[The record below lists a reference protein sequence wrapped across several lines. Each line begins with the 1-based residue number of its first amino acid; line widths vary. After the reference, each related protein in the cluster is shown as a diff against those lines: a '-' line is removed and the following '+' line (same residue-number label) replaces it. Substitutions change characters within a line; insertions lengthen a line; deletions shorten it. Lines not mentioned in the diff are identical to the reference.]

1 MQGVVWGKVLEVL
14 AVGKLIAHVHVQQ
27 QGGLVSPGERKDGGG
42 GHTCEDLVE
51 HRLSVHV
58 STLPSPGC
66 AHSSTYQHLATF
78 LIV

>member
-42 GHTCEDLVE
+42 EVT
-51 HRLSVHV
+51 HV
-58 STLPSPGC
+58 RTRWS
-66 AHSSTYQHLATF
+66 
-78 LIV
+78 ID